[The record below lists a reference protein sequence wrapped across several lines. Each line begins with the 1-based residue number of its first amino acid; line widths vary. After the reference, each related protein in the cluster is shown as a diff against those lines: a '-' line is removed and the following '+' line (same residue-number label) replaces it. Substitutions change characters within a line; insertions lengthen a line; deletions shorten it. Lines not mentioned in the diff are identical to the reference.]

1 MAQLAQQECTQGQQ
15 GAQQAQ
21 QLQALGGVQPQPWDL
36 P

>member
-1 MAQLAQQECTQGQQ
+1 MAQLVQQECTQGQQ